1 MAKMFYS
8 ASEAAEKLGRTEDEL
23 KSLVREGK
31 LREFRDAGTVN
42 YKVDDVDSLVP
53 EPALDGSA
61 ANSAMGS
68 ALGGSSLSSSASGDI
83 LLEPIDD
90 SSIEFAPG
98 GSDIIALD
106 ESDLGGTG
114 SGSVTGTGTAAS
126 QQSKGDTV
134 VPSVGVN
141 VFDDDDLDEQVDPLA
156 QTAVTDVAGLG
167 MEGIGSGSGIL
178 DLTNE
183 SDDTSLGK
191 DLIDE
196 IYTADEPVK
205 HGSSLGMGEDT
216 RAGIDDTLPEE
227 GALDDEAEAALSG
240 AGAAVKAHPK
250 TVGREVR
257 EVIVY
262 GPDPASSALTALL
275 VVALG
280 VMLVGG
286 LGAAS
291 LVRGITPSLLEALYP
306 KLWMFSAGSLVVA
319 IIAGAITFFVAKKR
333 SG

>member
-8 ASEAAEKLGRTEDEL
+8 ASEAAEKLGRSEDEL

-31 LREFRDAGTVN
+31 LREFRDAGSVN
-42 YKVDDVDSLVP
+42 YKVDDVDALVP

-61 ANSAMGS
+61 ASSAMGS

-83 LLEPIDD
+83 LLEPVDD

-106 ESDLGGTG
+106 ESDLGGTT
-114 SGSVTGTGTAAS
+114 SGSVTGTGTSAS

-196 IYTADEPVK
+196 IYTPDEPSK
-205 HGSSLGMGEDT
+205 QDSSIGMGEDT

-227 GALDDEAEAALSG
+227 EALDDEEEAALSST
-240 AGAAVKAHPK
+240 GAAVK
-250 TVGREVR
+250 GRPQTIVR
-257 EVIVY
+257 EVVVY
-262 GPDPASSALTALL
+262 GPDPVSSALTALL
-275 VVALG
+275 VVALV

-291 LVRGITPSLLEALYP
+291 LVRGITPSLLETIYA

-319 IIAGAITFFVAKKR
+319 IIAGAVTFFVAKKR